1 MVDEASSSG
10 ELQAFRPRRKR
21 STPALDPSLRT
32 SIRPDA
38 FRAAVQPRD
47 SYLTT
52 TELAEDLALWAR
64 GVEGSRLPRTKKNP
78 YDTQVYRWC
87 RRDWF
92 GALPPGRNGRG
103 LGYRIPLRY
112 RYVARL
118 WQLTEDPDTRRL
130 GLKALVDEEVDVR
143 PWLVMVGRFVSTH
156 HTQMEA
162 LFRVEAVLA
171 EVQNQQSVLK
181 VLHVGPITD

>member
-1 MVDEASSSG
+1 MSSEG
-10 ELQAFRPRRKR
+10 ALRAHRPKRTRRAP
-21 STPALDPSLRT
+21 TLDPSLLT

-38 FRAAVQPRD
+38 FRSAVQPKD

-52 TELAEDLALWAR
+52 TELAEDLAMWA
-64 GVEGSRLPRTKKNP
+64 GQQGSRLPRTKKNP

-92 GALPPGRNGRG
+92 GALPSGRNGRG

-118 WQLTEDPDTRRL
+118 WQLTEDLDTRRL
-130 GLKALVDEEVDVR
+130 GLKALVDDDFPVR
-143 PWLVMVGRFVSTH
+143 PWLVMVGKFVSTH
-156 HTQMEA
+156 YTEAEA
-162 LFRVEAVLA
+162 LARVEGLITEART
-171 EVQNQQSVLK
+171 QQSVLK
-181 VLHVGPITD
+181 VLFVGPIVD

>member
-1 MVDEASSSG
+1 VADEASSSG
-10 ELQAFRPRRKR
+10 ELRAHRPKRKR
-21 STPALDPSLRT
+21 SAPALDPSLCT

-38 FRAAVQPRD
+38 FRAAVQPKD

-52 TELAEDLALWAR
+52 TELAEDLARWAG
-64 GVEGSRLPRTKKNP
+64 GVQGSRLPRTKKNP

-103 LGYRIPLRY
+103 LGYRIPLRF

-118 WQLTEDPDTRRL
+118 WQLTEDLDTRRL
-130 GLKALVDEEVDVR
+130 GLKALTDEDVDVR

-156 HTQMEA
+156 YTEAEA
-162 LFRVEAVLA
+162 LAKVEMILT
-171 EVQNQQSVLK
+171 EVKNQQSVLK